1 MIWTAGAM
9 LLGAFWTGVIGAQAP
24 AQGGGGSLAG
34 VKTID
39 NPGGGRIFLG
49 VLAGQPTPQQAM
61 GKTLHRLSVYCGDRP
76 KLGRLVQSKT
86 GELLAAFFTVTG
98 KNQDGKPMAGLAL
111 VYAPKSGSA
120 GGAVLMDNAERFPST
135 VNSMFARLKQQLGKG
150 PAGASLASASSG
162 GSAASK
168 SGASG
173 SVASGSATS
182 GSTASRS
189 PASGSATSGS
199 TASGS
204 TASGSTASGSTA
216 SASTA
221 SGSTASGSTAS
232 GSTASGSSA
241 SVPAAP
247 PEPLQRDVFQ
257 DGTGVIGLPAGWNAQ
272 PAHMGDVSAAGP
284 HGEKLRFGMTIPVMG
299 NSGAKATGQFVAIPS
314 GTDPA
319 AAYKSA
325 MAQLGAKAGKQAP
338 DITVTNVRDLP
349 MQGGKNS
356 FLYGD
361 VDAHDG
367 QGKQFFVVQ
376 MITTTPQQGGAWQMT
391 LFQVWGPE
399 QVMAE
404 ERTTIGAIYASYS
417 RDSKR
422 VSDIANAQI
431 AQGIAQTNQFV
442 ASVGQYIDDSDRM
455 TAGMSDILREQTVVV
470 DENTGGHARTSD
482 QLAGMLIDA
491 NPNRFQAVPTSGYI
505 SGIDY

>member
-1 MIWTAGAM
+1 MAHRAGRRMIWTAGAM
-9 LLGAFWTGVIGAQAP
+9 LLGALCTGVSGAQAP
-24 AQGGGGSLAG
+24 AQSGGGTLAG

-150 PAGASLASASSG
+150 PAGASLATASAG

-173 SVASGSATS
+173 SVASGSA
-182 GSTASRS
+182 
-189 PASGSATSGS
+189 ASGSATSAPTASGS

-216 SASTA
+216 S
-221 SGSTASGSTAS
+221 GSTASGSAP
-232 GSTASGSSA
+232 SGSSA
-241 SVPAAP
+241 PPPAEP
-247 PEPLQRDVFQ
+247 PQPLQPDVFQ

-272 PAHMGDVSAAGP
+272 PAHMGDVSATGP
-284 HGEKLRFGMTIPVMG
+284 HGEKLRFGLTIPVMG
-299 NSGAKATGQFVAIPS
+299 NSARATGQFVAIPY

-319 AAYKSA
+319 TAYKSA
-325 MAQLGAKAGKQAP
+325 MTQMGAKVGKQAP
-338 DITVTNVRDLP
+338 EINVTKVQDIP

-361 VDAHDG
+361 LDAHDG
-367 QGKQFFVVQ
+367 QGKQFLVVQ
-376 MITTTPQQGGAWQMT
+376 MITTTPQQMGAWQMT
-391 LFQVWGPE
+391 LFQVSGPE
-399 QVMAE
+399 QTMAA
-404 ERTTIGAIYASYS
+404 ERATIGAIYSSYS

-422 VSDIANAQI
+422 VGDIANAQI

-442 ASVGQYIDDSDRM
+442 ATVGQYTDNSDRM
-455 TAGMSDILREQTVVV
+455 TAGMSDMLREQTVVV
-470 DENTGGHARTSD
+470 DNNTGGHARTSD

-491 NPNRFQAVPTSGYI
+491 NPNRFQAVPTSDYI

>member
-1 MIWTAGAM
+1 M
-9 LLGAFWTGVIGAQAP
+9 
-24 AQGGGGSLAG
+24 
-34 VKTID
+34 KTID

-49 VLAGQPTPQQAM
+49 VLAGQPTPQEAM

-120 GGAVLMDNAERFPST
+120 GGAVLMDNAQRFPST

-150 PAGASLASASSG
+150 PAGASLAKATAG

-168 SGASG
+168 SGT
-173 SVASGSATS
+173 SGSATS
-182 GSTASRS
+182 GSATSGSA
-189 PASGSATSGS
+189 ASGSTTSAS

-204 TASGSTASGSTA
+204 TANESAANESAVSGSTA

-221 SGSTASGSTAS
+221 SGSTSNESA
-232 GSTASGSSA
+232 ASGSSA
-241 SVPAAP
+241 PAPAAP
-247 PEPLQRDVFQ
+247 PQPLQPDVFQ

-272 PAHMGDVSAAGP
+272 PAHMGDVSATGP
-284 HGEKLRFGMTIPVMG
+284 HGEKLRFGLTISVMG
-299 NSGAKATGQFVAIPS
+299 NSGAKATGQFLAIPY

-319 AAYKSA
+319 TAYKAA
-325 MAQLGAKAGKQAP
+325 MTQMGAKVGKQAP
-338 DITVTNVRDLP
+338 EITVTNVRDIP
-349 MQGGKNS
+349 MQGGKNC

-361 VDAHDG
+361 LDAHDG
-367 QGKQFFVVQ
+367 QGKQFVVVQ
-376 MITTTPQQGGAWQMT
+376 MISTTPQQGGAWQMT
-391 LFQVWGPE
+391 LFQISGPE
-399 QVMAE
+399 QTMAE
-404 ERTTIGAIYASYS
+404 ERATIGAIYSSYS

-422 VSDIANAQI
+422 VSDMANAQI

-442 ASVGQYIDDSDRM
+442 ATVGQYTDNSDRM
-455 TAGMSDILREQTVVV
+455 TAGMSDMLREQTVVV

-491 NPNRFQAVPTSGYI
+491 NPNRFQSVPTSDYI